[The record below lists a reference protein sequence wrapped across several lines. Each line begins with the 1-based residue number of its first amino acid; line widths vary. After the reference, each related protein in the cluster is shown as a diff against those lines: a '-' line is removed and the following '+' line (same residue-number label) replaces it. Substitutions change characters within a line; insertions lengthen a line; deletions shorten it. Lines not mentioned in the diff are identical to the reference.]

1 MLSDTKLGAF
11 GRVIQLRFL
20 GSQVFAIQTTIVEIM
35 VHLSY
40 DEVKLLIY
48 GYIRHF
54 FFHLLVI
61 MADIKHLNL
70 LQLEM
75 SGLDDVFL
83 GSYFFFF
90 QTL

>member
-54 FFHLLVI
+54 FFSF
-61 MADIKHLNL
+61 A
-70 LQLEM
+70 
-75 SGLDDVFL
+75 
-83 GSYFFFF
+83 SYYGRYKTFEFV
-90 QTL
+90 TIRDEWLR

>member
-1 MLSDTKLGAF
+1 
-11 GRVIQLRFL
+11 
-20 GSQVFAIQTTIVEIM
+20 M

-61 MADIKHLNL
+61 IADIKHLNL

-75 SGLDDVFL
+75 SGLDDVFFWVL
-83 GSYFFFF
+83 TFFFF
-90 QTL
+90 KPYNLHLSVDINKYTYKSKYQAYCY